1 MQDRV
6 AGAFGIVPEDRAA
19 TVKTMLA
26 ETGGRRA
33 SYWLELLLAIA
44 IATFGLVTGSA
55 AVIIGAMLISP
66 LMGPIVKLGMGL
78 AVGSPFLVTRSLVRV
93 LSSIAVAILGGAAIT
108 LLVPFHE
115 VTTEIA
121 ARTSPTVIDLLV
133 AVCCAI
139 AAAYAVSRPG
149 SDTTAT
155 AAGTAIG
162 IALVP
167 PLCVVGYGVGTRA
180 PPIVRGALLLFTANF
195 CAILLFAAASF
206 LLLGY
211 GQVRVPELEAAELSE
226 RQVGGLAA
234 AVARWLDKVFSSSY
248 GLVLRVVM
256 PALLVVAVYFPL
268 RTSLD
273 EVTWEV
279 RVHAAIEEML
289 AKIPEESV
297 QAFVEV
303 SHHHVDVRLILVGR
317 EEDSETLQADLSTR
331 IQALAGVKPLVQV
344 ISVPDAQALK
354 QMEAI
359 VRTFS
364 QGPSREFR
372 RSMMSGTG
380 ASAGAVG
387 DGGVPDA
394 GD

>member
-6 AGAFGIVPEDRAA
+6 AATFGIAPDDRAA
-19 TVKTMLA
+19 SVKTMLA
-26 ETGGRRA
+26 EAGGRRA

-108 LLVPFHE
+108 LLIPFHE
-115 VTTEIA
+115 VTAEIA

-180 PPIVRGALLLFTANF
+180 PQIARGAV
-195 CAILLFAAASF
+195 ASF

-211 GQVRVPELEAAELSE
+211 GQVHVPELEAVELSD

-234 AVARWLDKVFSSSY
+234 TVARWLDRVFSSSY

-256 PALLVVAVYFPL
+256 PVLLVVAVYVPL

-273 EVTWEV
+273 EVTWQV
-279 RVHAAIEEML
+279 RVRAAIEQMI
-289 AKIPEESV
+289 AKIPQESV
-297 QAFVEV
+297 EDLVEV
-303 SHHHVDVRLILVGR
+303 ARHHIDVRLILVGR

-331 IQALAGVKPLVQV
+331 IEALSGVKPLVQV
-344 ISVPDAQALK
+344 IAVPDAQALK

-364 QGPSREFR
+364 HGPSREFR
-372 RSMMSGTG
+372 RTMMAGTG
-380 ASAGAVG
+380 PWA
-387 DGGVPDA
+387 DGGAPDA
-394 GD
+394 GE